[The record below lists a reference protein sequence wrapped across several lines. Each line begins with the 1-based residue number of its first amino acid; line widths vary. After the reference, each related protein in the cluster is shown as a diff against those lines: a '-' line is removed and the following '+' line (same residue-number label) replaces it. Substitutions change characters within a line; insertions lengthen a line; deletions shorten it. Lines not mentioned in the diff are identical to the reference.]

1 MDGKDE
7 DSAAPN
13 SVVLCNLW
21 IVPRDFRPFRD
32 ARPNR
37 TEMGNLMIARPNLR
51 NGTVA
56 AYIIYRFKLCRTKL
70 QPRGF
75 TATVTVPRPGV
86 STVAVPFAT
95 SPGV

>member
-37 TEMGNLMIARPNLR
+37 TEMGNLMIAGPNLR
-51 NGTVA
+51 NG
-56 AYIIYRFKLCRTKL
+56 IPQEPRFS
-70 QPRGF
+70 
-75 TATVTVPRPGV
+75 TAGETGLVNHSVPL
-86 STVAVPFAT
+86 SEE
-95 SPGV
+95 S